1 MASVESW
8 ARREARARILSD
20 YLDGLTVE
28 EMISPTRAGAVKSVF
43 EIWLSAEHSAAK
55 ARHDL
60 GLDPS
65 SWARIQRDLGIAGRA
80 ADDRLAQLG
89 EKGAAIRA
97 RHQATVTVLRPEDD
111 QGAG

>member
-1 MASVESW
+1 
-8 ARREARARILSD
+8 
-20 YLDGLTVE
+20 
-28 EMISPTRAGAVKSVF
+28 MISPTRAGAVKSVF

-65 SWARIQRDLGIAGRA
+65 SWAGIQKDLGIAGRA

-89 EKGAAIRA
+89 EAGAAIRA
-97 RHQATVTVLRPEDD
+97 RHQGTVVPLRPEPED
-111 QGAG
+111 GGGGSA